1 MSKKDEYAQ
10 AAFREIMS
18 NRASGVYGSGS
29 PGIGPG
35 GRQEAPS
42 SRGSDR
48 VRSQSKVDGQAMR
61 ELQEVWASRSKQVE
75 LALINLWQNYDT
87 MVEGFKILEG
97 ELQQT
102 IGELSDCKEQLKTTE
117 MVRNCVSVTHRIS
130 TSSRGVLI
138 SRGESYRL

>member
-1 MSKKDEYAQ
+1 
-10 AAFREIMS
+10 
-18 NRASGVYGSGS
+18 
-29 PGIGPG
+29 
-35 GRQEAPS
+35 
-42 SRGSDR
+42 
-48 VRSQSKVDGQAMR
+48 MR
-61 ELQEVWASRSKQVE
+61 ELQEVWASRYKQVE